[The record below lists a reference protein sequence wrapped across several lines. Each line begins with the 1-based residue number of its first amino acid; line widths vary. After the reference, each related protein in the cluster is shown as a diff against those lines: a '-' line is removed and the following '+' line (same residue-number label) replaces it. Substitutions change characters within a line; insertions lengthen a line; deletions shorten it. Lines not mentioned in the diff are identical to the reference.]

1 MAKRSRSNDQ
11 TTIEKR
17 LQEGRGQGQG
27 ASYIPWLHIQD
38 VASHGLASRIKGWKT
53 GRVHHL
59 LSELE
64 TSYFYLL
71 EWSLYVMDIR
81 EQFPLL
87 PLEETLA
94 IAEQCGI
101 AHPKDPRNK
110 EPVVMTTDFVLTVRQ
125 NFGAITQVRT
135 IKYAQDLQSK
145 RTLEKLEIERCYW
158 QKRNVDWGI
167 VTEREVPK
175 TAAENIKWLH
185 PYLKVSNLAP
195 LTESDIIRIKAAMT
209 PLVLQASSSLAD
221 ITVACDDKLGF
232 TPGLSLSV
240 ARHLLANRVWQVDIT
255 QPIQPS
261 ERLLLLPTTSLAP
274 IHEIGGVG

>member
-17 LQEGRGQGQG
+17 LKQGRGQGQG
-27 ASYIPWLHIQD
+27 ASYIPWLDIQD
-38 VASHGLASRIKGWKT
+38 VASQGLASRIKGWKT
-53 GRVHHL
+53 SRVHHL

-71 EWSLYVMDIR
+71 EWSLSVVDIR

-87 PLEETLA
+87 PLEETLV

-110 EPVVMTTDFVLTVRQ
+110 EPVVMTTDFIITVRQ
-125 NFGAITQVRT
+125 NFGVITQART

-158 QKRNVDWGI
+158 RKRNVDWGI
-167 VTEREVPK
+167 VTEREIPRNL
-175 TAAENIKWLH
+175 AENVKWLH
-185 PYLKVSNLAP
+185 PYLKVSDLAP
-195 LTESDIIRIKAAMT
+195 LTESDITRIKAVMM
-209 PLVLQASSSLAD
+209 PLVVQAGSSLAE
-221 ITVACDDKLGF
+221 ITATCDDKLGL

-255 QPIQPS
+255 QPIQPN
-261 ERLLLLPTTSLAP
+261 ERLKLLSKASLTP
-274 IHEIGGVG
+274 IQEIGGVG

>member
-1 MAKRSRSNDQ
+1 MAKRSRSNDP
-11 TTIEKR
+11 TRIEKR
-17 LQEGRGQGQG
+17 LQEGRGQGEG

-38 VASHGLASRIKGWKT
+38 VASQGLASRIKGWKT

-71 EWSLYVMDIR
+71 EWSLSVLDIR

-94 IAEQCGI
+94 IADECGI

-110 EPVVMTTDFVLTVRQ
+110 ESIVMTTDFVLTVRR
-125 NFGAITQVRT
+125 NFGTIKQVRT

-167 VTEREVPK
+167 VTEREIPIKVV
-175 TAAENIKWLH
+175 ENVKWLH
-185 PYLKVSNLAP
+185 PYLRVSELAP
-195 LTESDIIRIKAAMT
+195 LTENDIARIKAAIT
-209 PLVLQASSSLAD
+209 PFVLQAESSLAN
-221 ITVACDDKLGF
+221 ITATCDEKLGL

-240 ARHLLANRVWQVDIT
+240 ARHLLANRVWKVDIT

-261 ERLLLLPTTSLAP
+261 DKLILLSKTPLDE
-274 IHEIGGVG
+274 IKEIGG